1 MNDNAILLDAVEKFQ
16 IDPTRHFNEFQT
28 LQMLTHGLMSLAT
41 GIRRRETRFVQAA
54 KKANS
59 SSSGP
64 PHLTKK
70 PTCN

>member
-41 GIRRRETRFVQAA
+41 GIRRGDTLCPSGQEQFQ
-54 KKANS
+54 
-59 SSSGP
+59 SSGP